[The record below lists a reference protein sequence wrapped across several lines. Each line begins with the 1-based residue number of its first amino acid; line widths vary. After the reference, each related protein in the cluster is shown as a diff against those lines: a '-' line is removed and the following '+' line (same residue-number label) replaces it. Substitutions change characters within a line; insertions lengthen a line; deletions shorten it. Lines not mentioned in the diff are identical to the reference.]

1 MQIDFIYHFTFLIIV
16 PIISEKTPEKQ
27 NVRMISD
34 IQLAMFSNII
44 GIILFLLVV
53 LYHFIQANY

>member
-1 MQIDFIYHFTFLIIV
+1 MDFIYHFTFLIFV
-16 PIISEKTPEKQ
+16 PIISEKTPAKQ
-27 NVRMISD
+27 IVRMISD

>member
-1 MQIDFIYHFTFLIIV
+1 MSQFQTKKSNQFII
-16 PIISEKTPEKQ
+16 PK
-27 NVRMISD
+27 MISD

>member
-1 MQIDFIYHFTFLIIV
+1 
-16 PIISEKTPEKQ
+16 
-27 NVRMISD
+27 MISD